1 MSEAFD
7 ALQEMYNI
15 ENETIWIYKPET
27 DEETDIIAAM
37 LLSALD
43 VEVSFDMPPSD
54 YLRVEYD
61 EEGFREKIKE
71 LVSELDPSEWS
82 EIYSAIKKI
91 SKKPE

>member
-1 MSEAFD
+1 
-7 ALQEMYNI
+7 
-15 ENETIWIYKPET
+15 
-27 DEETDIIAAM
+27 M

-54 YLRVEYD
+54 YLTVEYD
-61 EEGFREKIKE
+61 EEGFREEIKE

-82 EIYSAIKKI
+82 EIHSAIKKI